1 MDNLLD
7 PKLDYIFKNIFG
19 VDSYKHLLISFLN
32 SLLKDIP
39 PIKELVLTN
48 TEFPKIFRDDK
59 SCRLDVRATCPD
71 RTEIDIEIQIKNTGE
86 IAERALNYGSNML
99 PTTICVNES
108 YAAARV
114 IGIWIL
120 GENVTDRP
128 DPVNDAYMTFQPTA
142 NASYE
147 IMVKTMR
154 LVFVELEKFNPENAD
169 ARDLLTAWLA
179 FLKNPALL
187 NETFLRIK
195 EIQDAMDRLKYISA
209 DKEVRANA
217 DSRLRAINDRNSEL
231 TVATKKGREEGA
243 IAKARESAIRMLK
256 KNVSLEDIS
265 DFTGLS
271 IEEVQ
276 LLKK

>member
-1 MDNLLD
+1 
-7 PKLDYIFKNIFG
+7 
-19 VDSYKHLLISFLN
+19 
-32 SLLKDIP
+32 
-39 PIKELVLTN
+39 
-48 TEFPKIFRDDK
+48 
-59 SCRLDVRATCPD
+59 VRATCPD

-86 IAERALNYGSNML
+86 LAERALTYTSFML
-99 PTTICVNES
+99 PTTIKANES
-108 YAAARV
+108 YASAKV

-128 DPVNDAYMTFQPTA
+128 DAVNEAYMTFQPTA

-154 LVFVELEKFNPENAD
+154 IIFVELEKFNPEDAD

-187 NETFLRIK
+187 NETFLKIK

-217 DSRLRAINDRNSEL
+217 DLRLRAINDRNSEL
-231 TVATKKGREEGA
+231 TVATNQGRAEGA
-243 IAKARESAIRMLK
+243 LAKAKESAERMLQ
-256 KNVSLEDIS
+256 KNISLEDIS
-265 DFTGLS
+265 EITGLS
-271 IEEVQ
+271 IEEIK